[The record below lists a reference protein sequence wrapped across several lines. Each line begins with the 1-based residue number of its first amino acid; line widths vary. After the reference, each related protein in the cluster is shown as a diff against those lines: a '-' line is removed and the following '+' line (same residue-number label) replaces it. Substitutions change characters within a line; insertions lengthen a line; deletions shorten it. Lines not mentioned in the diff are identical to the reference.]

1 MPGKQVV
8 GVFCDFRREGN
19 FFSIISG
26 LFCHTFDITDEGE
39 YVAPRC
45 TVFGLEKDEIKHL
58 IEKGFKLTD
67 HHKDEEGYECETSA
81 YRLMRELGK
90 TFGFELHGNAVCTD
104 APGDRKTLVYTLVKE
119 N

>member
-1 MPGKQVV
+1 MIFVV
-8 GVFCDFRREGN
+8 KVISFPLFPDF
-19 FFSIISG
+19 
-26 LFCHTFDITDEGE
+26 FCHTFGITDEGE